1 MNWPV
6 ENWPVPMVYGGCMGC
21 LEGVF
26 CADFK
31 SLPAESFS
39 PEQHNMALILLLAT
53 FRFAFMALRAHMI

>member
-31 SLPAESFS
+31 SLPTPAESFS

-53 FRFAFMALRAHMI
+53 LRFAFMAQ